1 MPFIKILDG
10 TNVPSIGTLY
20 KKGDVITTKH
30 GRNTKVIVYL
40 DVFTSDPNYYELT
53 VKYDKLTNNYPK
65 LVDFNIY
72 YTGPSSS
79 SYKTGYHIFTRLTS
93 LPPSIIA
100 NNISR
105 FDNGKW
111 FNYMSYSNAPEVLDL
126 KYKVKNN
133 LGCFL
138 STGGK
143 FYAHNIEIGDILAE
157 SGIIG
162 SLQIESDRVKM
173 DYGVDGSGMFLY
185 SYMLVFNKPDRQV
198 ILGPTN
204 VLGGYDYMCR
214 MIDSSVDSVGAI
226 GLNVGVTKRVENNI
240 AINITGG
247 YIAGIN
253 YKTRVYGFTKENA
266 ETGPIEETI
275 DRDVNMVIAST
286 EYTVGNTKYS
296 RDVYLHLP
304 EMRNCDDGHILK
316 IKRGSN
322 NGNKVYIVN
331 GKTN

>member
-1 MPFIKILDG
+1 M
-10 TNVPSIGTLY
+10 
-20 KKGDVITTKH
+20 
-30 GRNTKVIVYL
+30 YL
-40 DVFTSDPNYYELT
+40 DVLTPDPNYYELT
-53 VKYDKLTNNYPK
+53 VKYSKLTNNYPK
-65 LVDFNIY
+65 LVDFNTY

-111 FNYMSYSNAPEVLDL
+111 FDYMSYSNAPEVLDL
-126 KYKVKNN
+126 NYRVKNN

-143 FYAHNIEIGDILAE
+143 FYAHNVEIGDILAK
-157 SGIIG
+157 SGTIG
-162 SLQIESDRVKM
+162 SLQIKSNYVEM
-173 DYGVDGSGMFLY
+173 DYGVDGSGMFLN
-185 SYMLVFNKPDRQV
+185 SYMLGFNKPNRQV

-204 VLGGYDYMCR
+204 FLGGYDYLCTMTDNSR
-214 MIDSSVDSVGAI
+214 VDSEGAI
-226 GLNVGVTKRVENNI
+226 GLNVGVTKKVQDNI
-240 AINITGG
+240 AINIAGG
-247 YIAGIN
+247 CIAGIN
-253 YKTRVYGFTKENA
+253 YRTNLHGFEVESK
-266 ETGPIEETI
+266 ETGPVEYTI

-286 EYTVGNTKYS
+286 EYKVGGTKYS

-331 GKTN
+331 GKTNWTTSTYDIVNKK